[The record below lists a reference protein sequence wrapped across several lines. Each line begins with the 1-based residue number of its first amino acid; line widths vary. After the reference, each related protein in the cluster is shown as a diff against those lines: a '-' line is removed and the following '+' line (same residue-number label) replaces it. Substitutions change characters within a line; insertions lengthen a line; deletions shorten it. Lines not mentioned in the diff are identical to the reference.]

1 MGGWRWEDLG
11 WRERVGQDPAKILQE
26 ALRRAVDIRD
36 QADKSRIGARTVF
49 LVEVL
54 NELCKV
60 LEIDGS
66 KLWDPLGQQPP
77 PNSGGRRGTLP

>member
-11 WRERVGQDPAKILQE
+11 WRERVGQDPTKILQE

-36 QADKSRIGARTVF
+36 EADKSRLGARPVF

-60 LEIDGS
+60 LQIDGS
-66 KLWDPLGQQPP
+66 KLWDPPGQ
-77 PNSGGRRGTLP
+77 